1 MSDLLR
7 DIDEAMRIEKL
18 TRLWNE
24 HKTALIAGVA
34 ALILGTTFFTVWN
47 SWDTRQKSEET
58 SALLTALEA
67 EQPLP
72 ALEKLAE
79 KDRKPLT
86 LMMAASH
93 ALSQKKYDNA
103 LSLYARVEAD
113 RKAPDMFRDLAIV
126 QIVNLSMDHNQAA
139 TANELLQ
146 KIDVVAGREKSPW
159 QGQALVARAAVK
171 AYKGNDIKGA
181 IGDLELV
188 AGKQSLPSS
197 LRQRAQALIDTYRL
211 KDQS

>member
-24 HKTALIAGVA
+24 HKTALIAGVT
-34 ALILGTTFFTVWN
+34 ALILGTAAHTAWN
-47 SWDTRQKSEET
+47 SWDTRQKSAET
-58 SALLTALEA
+58 TALLTALEA

-72 ALEKLAE
+72 ELEKLAE
-79 KDRKPLT
+79 RDHKPLT
-86 LMMAASH
+86 LMMAAAH
-93 ALSQKKYDNA
+93 ALSQKKYDEA
-103 LSLYARVEAD
+103 ISLYTQVEAD

-126 QIVNLSMDHNQAA
+126 QIVNLSMDHNDA
-139 TANELLQ
+139 TTADELLQ
-146 KIDVVAGREKSPW
+146 KIDTVAGREKSPW
-159 QGQALVARAAVK
+159 QGQALFARATVK
-171 AYKGNDIKGA
+171 AHKSKDIKGA

-188 AGKQSLPSS
+188 MSKSSLPSS